1 MTTRDDD
8 FNPRPGRIHHGNQGA
23 KRPKSFVGE
32 VMRAAKKA
40 GHRGQTFKRSG
51 GSAGRST
58 FGRGRRAALSLASRS
73 SGRRVVVMARIVR
86 HRGGRFRSAP
96 LSKHVAY
103 LKRDGVTRD
112 GADARM
118 FDAASD
124 DADTKAF
131 AERCEEDRHHFRFT
145 VSPEDAGQLADLRAF
160 TRELMKD
167 AERDLGTGLDWVA
180 VDHWNTDNPHVH
192 VLVRGRADDGQDLV
206 VSRDYI
212 SKGFRARA
220 AERVTLELGPRSEQ
234 EIRAGLENEVE
245 AERWTSLDRS
255 LRDISDEGGGVAD
268 LRPGGASEDPELRR
282 LMLGRAAKLE
292 RLGLGGTSWSGAVD
306 LEARPRA
313 GPARSRHPRRH
324 HQDDAPGDER
334 GRTASP
340 TSPASRFTATSPT
353 SQSLGRLVERGLHD
367 ELKGTAYAIID
378 GVDGRTHHLV
388 FSDLEMTGDAKPGAI
403 VETRAYDDAGGRKR
417 LSLATRS
424 DLAIEAQVSAA
435 GATWIDRQLLAK
447 KSALSSGGFG
457 AEVREAMDRRID
469 HLVEQDLARRQGQR
483 VIFARD
489 LLNTLRRRE
498 LDEAA
503 AETVGRHGLAHRPS
517 AEGEHV
523 SGIYRQR
530 VTLASGRFAMIDDG
544 MGFQL
549 VPWRPALEQQ
559 LGQHVT
565 GTLPGATW
573 IDRQLLVREFALSS
587 GGFGAEVRQ
596 AMDRRIGHL
605 VERDLAQ
612 RQGQRVIFARDLI
625 NTLRRRELD
634 EVASKLSVDT
644 GLAHRPSTE
653 GEHVSGV
660 YRQRVTL
667 SSGRFAMID
676 DGLGFQLV
684 PWRPALEQRLG
695 QQVTGTLTPGGGV
708 CWSFQRKRGLSL

>member
-8 FNPRPGRIHHGNQGA
+8 FNPRPGRIRHGNQGA

-40 GHRGQTFKRSG
+40 GHRGQTFGRSG
-51 GSAGRST
+51 GTKGRST

-73 SGRRVVVMARIVR
+73 SGRRVVVMTRIVR

-145 VSPEDAGQLADLRAF
+145 VSPEDAGQMADLRAF

-206 VSRDYI
+206 ISRDYI
-212 SKGFRARA
+212 SHGFRGRA

-268 LRPGGASEDPELRR
+268 LRPGGAGEDPELRR
-282 LMLGRAAKLE
+282 LMIGRAAKLE
-292 RLGLGGTSWSGAVD
+292 RLGLAEQVGPAQWTLKPGLEPALRDLGIRGDIIKTMHRAMSGAEREPDV
-306 LEARPRA
+306 A
-313 GPARSRHPRRH
+313 GFALHGDQPAEPV
-324 HQDDAPGDER
+324 
-334 GRTASP
+334 
-340 TSPASRFTATSPT
+340 
-353 SQSLGRLVERGLHD
+353 LGRLVERGLHD

-424 DLAIEAQVSAA
+424 DLAVEAQVSAP
-435 GATWIDRQLLAK
+435 GATWLDRQLLAK
-447 KSALSSGGFG
+447 ESALSSGGFG
-457 AEVREAMDRRID
+457 AEVRDAMDRRID

-489 LLNTLRRRE
+489 LSTRCAGANSM
-498 LDEAA
+498 
-503 AETVGRHGLAHRPS
+503 RPP
-517 AEGEHV
+517 
-523 SGIYRQR
+523 QN
-530 VTLASGRFAMIDDG
+530 
-544 MGFQL
+544 
-549 VPWRPALEQQ
+549 WRP
-559 LGQHVT
+559 
-565 GTLPGATW
+565 
-573 IDRQLLVREFALSS
+573 
-587 GGFGAEVRQ
+587 
-596 AMDRRIGHL
+596 
-605 VERDLAQ
+605 
-612 RQGQRVIFARDLI
+612 RQGSPIAHPPK
-625 NTLRRRELD
+625 
-634 EVASKLSVDT
+634 ASMSR
-644 GLAHRPSTE
+644 ASIASASRSP
-653 GEHVSGV
+653 
-660 YRQRVTL
+660 
-667 SSGRFAMID
+667 
-676 DGLGFQLV
+676 
-684 PWRPALEQRLG
+684 PAG
-695 QQVTGTLTPGGGV
+695 SP
-708 CWSFQRKRGLSL
+708 

>member
-118 FDAASD
+118 FDATSD

-167 AERDLGTGLDWVA
+167 AERDLGTRLDWVA
-180 VDHWNTDNPHVH
+180 VDHWNTDNPHIH

-206 VSRDYI
+206 ISRDYI
-212 SKGFRARA
+212 SQGFRGRA

-234 EIRAGLENEVE
+234 EIRAGLENEVG

-255 LRDISDEGGGVAD
+255 LRDISDEGGGIAD
-268 LRPGGASEDPELRR
+268 LRPGGAGEDPELRR

-292 RLGLGGTSWSGAVD
+292 RLGLAEQVGSAQWTLKPGLEPALRDLGIRGDIIKTMHRAMSGAGSEPDVACFALHGD
-306 LEARPRA
+306 Q
-313 GPARSRHPRRH
+313 PAEPV
-324 HQDDAPGDER
+324 
-334 GRTASP
+334 
-340 TSPASRFTATSPT
+340 
-353 SQSLGRLVERGLHD
+353 LGRLVERGLHD
-367 ELKGTAYAIID
+367 ELKGTAYAVID

-388 FSDLEMTGDAKPGAI
+388 FSDLELTGDAKPGAI
-403 VETRAYDDAGGRKR
+403 VETRAYDDAAGRKR

-424 DLAIEAQVSAA
+424 DLAIEAQISAA
-435 GATWIDRQLLAK
+435 GATWLDRQLLAK
-447 KSALSSGGFG
+447 ESALSRGGFG

-469 HLVEQDLARRQGQR
+469 HLVEQGLARRQGQR

-489 LLNTLRRRE
+489 LINTLRRRE

-503 AETVGRHGLAHRPS
+503 SKLSADTGLAHRPS
-517 AEGEHV
+517 GEGEHV

-530 VTLASGRFAMIDDG
+530 VTLASGRFAMIDD
-544 MGFQL
+544 
-549 VPWRPALEQQ
+549 
-559 LGQHVT
+559 
-565 GTLPGATW
+565 
-573 IDRQLLVREFALSS
+573 S
-587 GGFGAEVRQ
+587 
-596 AMDRRIGHL
+596 
-605 VERDLAQ
+605 
-612 RQGQRVIFARDLI
+612 
-625 NTLRRRELD
+625 
-634 EVASKLSVDT
+634 
-644 GLAHRPSTE
+644 
-653 GEHVSGV
+653 
-660 YRQRVTL
+660 
-667 SSGRFAMID
+667 
-676 DGLGFQLV
+676 LGFQLV
-684 PWRPALEQRLG
+684 PWRPVLEQRLG
-695 QQVTGTLTPGGGV
+695 QQVSGTLIPGGGID
-708 CWSFQRKRGLSL
+708 WSFQRKRGLGL